1 MCRFNTLDGHT
12 LFAMVRTAFSAG
24 WQAAGDAAPKPERL
38 FELLAASPLP
48 GEKISR

>member
-1 MCRFNTLDGHT
+1 MCRFNTLEGHA

-24 WQAAGDAAPKPERL
+24 WQAAGGAAPKPERL
-38 FELLAASPLP
+38 FELLAAPPLP